1 MEIQTKRLN
10 IRKFVSGDIDSFM
23 DYRNNIDWMRY
34 QGFKGKSKAFYETE
48 LLHDVSLEK
57 GMQLAIIHTDTKQ
70 LVGDIYLRKEN
81 DTYWIGYT
89 IHPQYSRNGYASE
102 AVTGTINWVINQG
115 GKVIKAGVLPEN
127 DASIR
132 LLEKLD
138 FTYET
143 KIEDELIYTYNLY
156 QR

>member
-1 MEIQTKRLN
+1 M
-10 IRKFVSGDIDSFM
+10 
-23 DYRNNIDWMRY
+23 
-34 QGFKGKSKAFYETE
+34 
-48 LLHDVSLEK
+48 
-57 GMQLAIIHTDTKQ
+57 
-70 LVGDIYLRKEN
+70 
-81 DTYWIGYT
+81 GYT

-102 AVTGTINWVINQG
+102 AVTGTINWVIDQG

>member
-81 DTYWIGYT
+81 DTY
-89 IHPQYSRNGYASE
+89 
-102 AVTGTINWVINQG
+102 
-115 GKVIKAGVLPEN
+115 
-127 DASIR
+127 
-132 LLEKLD
+132 
-138 FTYET
+138 
-143 KIEDELIYTYNLY
+143 
-156 QR
+156 

>member
-10 IRKFVSGDIDSFM
+10 IRKFVSGDINGFM

-34 QGFKGKSKAFYETE
+34 QGFKGKSKAFYEAE

-57 GMQLAIIHTDTKQ
+57 GLQLAIIHTDTKQ

-89 IHPQYSRNGYASE
+89 IHPQYARNSYASE
-102 AVTGTINWVINQG
+102 AVTGTINWVIDQG